1 MTTWASDELDTIA
14 AAEELELASVR
25 SEGTLRRPVT
35 IWVVREGDDIY
46 VRSVNGRAS
55 SWFRGVHSR
64 HEAHV
69 RAGGVEK
76 DVEVVETDAKDAV
89 DAAYQAKYGRRY
101 PTIVPSMVAPDA
113 RAATLKL
120 VPR

>member
-1 MTTWASDELDTIA
+1 
-14 AAEELELASVR
+14 
-25 SEGTLRRPVT
+25 
-35 IWVVREGDDIY
+35 
-46 VRSVNGRAS
+46 
-55 SWFRGVHSR
+55 
-64 HEAHV
+64 
-69 RAGGVEK
+69 VEK